1 MSVDHTANGPRLRIE
16 DLKSGRV
23 GFLDAL
29 ELETLA
35 WLPDGALLPLLDPS
49 AVRWRDT
56 PTISELVGH
65 VYAALAKGDREK
77 LLELLVLDF
86 EAQFADGMP
95 LAGSAEPIRSAEAMI
110 ENAWW
115 ALGRAYRMRVEPS
128 EWIPCAGGRLLVLGR
143 YHGSAR
149 STGREFEANLVHL
162 WTARDGRLSHLWHL
176 TDTAKWAQAIA
187 QD

>member
-1 MSVDHTANGPRLRIE
+1 VSVDDAGNGPRLKLE

-35 WLPDGALLPLLDPS
+35 WLPGGGLHPLLDPS

-56 PTISELVGH
+56 PRIAELVEH
-65 VYAALAKGDREK
+65 VYAALAKGDRAR
-77 LLELLVLDF
+77 LLELLAPDF
-86 EAQFADGMP
+86 EAEFAAGMP
-95 LAGSAEPIRSAEAMI
+95 LVDPDQEIRSAEDMI
-110 ENAWW
+110 DKAWW
-115 ALGRAYRMRVEPS
+115 ALGRAFRMRVEPS
-128 EWIPCAGGRLLVLGR
+128 AWIPCAGGRLLVVGR

-162 WTARDGRLSHLWHL
+162 WTAHDGRLTHLWHL
-176 TDTAKWAQAIA
+176 TDTAQWAQAIA
-187 QD
+187 SD